1 MNDKS
6 YSLKTRKILRFCK
19 ENNLYWYLQNKFKN
33 IEFLNSVL
41 HYSSFEDSL
50 IEIFTFLPYGY
61 KHSFKSVNINVNFY
75 NKKWKTFVKD
85 CILQEHTEFIFSY
98 PEYYSSYKE
107 YSNNQATD
115 NMSDL
120 MKCLSVMYHYNNQ
133 E

>member
-85 CILQEHTEFIFSY
+85 CELNLSSKLTPLVSDSDRNSY
-98 PEYYSSYKE
+98 LEGFYVTTIVGKCNCK
-107 YSNNQATD
+107 SNKKRYGNGG
-115 NMSDL
+115 
-120 MKCLSVMYHYNNQ
+120 
-133 E
+133 